1 MSSDK
6 HYTPEQLQRLIEE
19 LQELVEEVIVYEY
32 DYMTD
37 DGKDALDRIAELL
50 NLNIE

>member
-6 HYTPEQLQRLIEE
+6 YYTPEQLQSLIEE
-19 LQELVEEVIVYEY
+19 LQELVGEVIAYEY

-37 DGKDALDRIAELL
+37 DGKDALDRIAEIL
-50 NLNIE
+50 NLEIE

>member
-6 HYTPEQLQRLIEE
+6 YYTPEQLQNLIEE
-19 LQELVEEVIVYEY
+19 LQDLVGEVIAYEY

-37 DGKDALDRIAELL
+37 EGKDALDRIAELL
-50 NLNIE
+50 NLQIE

>member
-1 MSSDK
+1 MLSDK
-6 HYTPEQLQRLIEE
+6 YYTPEQLQRLIEE